1 MPECAP
7 VLGVVYSGDEVPVID
22 LRDSDE
28 EIVPTL
34 RNACTDVGFFYVV
47 GHGVCVCV

>member
-1 MPECAP
+1 MPAA
-7 VLGVVYSGDEVPVID
+7 GVDFPVID

-47 GHGVCVCV
+47 GHGV